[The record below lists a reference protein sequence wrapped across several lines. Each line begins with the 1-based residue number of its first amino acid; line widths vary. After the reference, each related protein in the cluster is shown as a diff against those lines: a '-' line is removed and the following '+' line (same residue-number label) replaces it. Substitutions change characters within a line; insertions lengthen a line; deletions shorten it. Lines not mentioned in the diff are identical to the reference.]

1 MKIIVLD
8 GYTLN
13 PGDLNWDRLKA
24 IGNTEIYDRT
34 AKQDILTRSSGAEIL
49 LTNKTPLT
57 AEIIDALPNLKFIGV
72 LATGYNV
79 VDTEA
84 AARRGIPVC
93 NIPTYGTQSVAQMV
107 FAHILNFCQHVQSHS
122 DLVKK
127 GKWTKSPDFCFWDY
141 PMMELAGKKLG
152 IIGFGR
158 IGQKTADLG
167 EAFGMQ
173 ILGYDAYKS
182 DQSKRSGFNWVELD
196 ELFSQSDFISLH
208 CPLFEETKGLINA
221 DNLKK
226 MKNTAFLI
234 NTSRGP
240 LIVEEDLAE
249 ALEMGIIA
257 GAGLDVLCSEPP
269 LEADPKPLLSENNC
283 VITPHISW
291 ATKAARTRLM
301 DTAVDNIIAF
311 LDGNIQNDVTGKNR

>member
-1 MKIIVLD
+1 MKIVVLD
-8 GYTLN
+8 GYSLN
-13 PGDLNWDRLKA
+13 PGDLNWDRLNA
-24 IGNTEIYDRT
+24 IGETEIFDRT
-34 AKQDILTRSSGAEIL
+34 ESRDIISRSSGAEIL
-49 LTNKTPLT
+49 LTNKTQLS
-57 AEIIDALPNLKFIGV
+57 AEVIDALPNLQFIGV

-84 AARRGIPVC
+84 AAKREIPVC

-107 FAHILNFCQHVQSHS
+107 FAHILNFCHHVQNHS
-122 DLVKK
+122 DRVKE

-141 PMMELAGKKLG
+141 PMQELAGKKLG

-158 IGQKTADLG
+158 IGQKTADIG

-182 DQSKRSGFNWVELD
+182 DQSNRSDFKWVELD

-208 CPLFEETKGLINA
+208 CPLFDETKGLINSK
-221 DNLKK
+221 NLRK
-226 MKNTAFLI
+226 MKNTAFLV

-240 LIVEEDLAE
+240 LIVEEDLSE
-249 ALEMGIIA
+249 ALEKGIIA
-257 GAGLDVLCSEPP
+257 GAGLDVLVSEPP
-269 LEADPKPLLSENNC
+269 ISENPTPLLTTEKC
-283 VITPHISW
+283 IITPHISW

-301 DTAVDNIIAF
+301 DMAVDNIIAF
-311 LDGNIQNDVTGKNR
+311 QNGSIQNDVTGKGR

>member
-1 MKIIVLD
+1 MQIVVLD

-24 IGNTEIYDRT
+24 IGETKIYDRT
-34 AKQDILTRSSGAEIL
+34 GKQDIVSRSYGAEIL
-49 LTNKTPLT
+49 LTNKTPISE
-57 AEIIDALPNLKFIGV
+57 EIIEALPNLRFIGV

-84 AARRGIPVC
+84 AAERGIPVC
-93 NIPTYGTQSVAQMV
+93 NIPTYGTPSVAQMV
-107 FAHILNFCQHVQSHS
+107 FAHILNFCQHVQNHS
-122 DLVKK
+122 DSVKE
-127 GKWTKSPDFCFWDY
+127 GKWTASPDFCFWDY
-141 PMMELAGKKLG
+141 PMQELADKNLG

-167 EAFGMQ
+167 EAFGMN
-173 ILGYDAYKS
+173 ILGYDTCKS
-182 DQSKRSGFNWVELD
+182 DQSKRTNFKWVELD
-196 ELFSQSDFISLH
+196 ELLSQSDFISLH
-208 CPLFEETKGLINA
+208 CPLFEETKGLIHA
-221 DNLKK
+221 ENLKK
-226 MKNTAFLI
+226 MKNSAFLI

-249 ALEMGIIA
+249 ALEQGIIA

-269 LEADPKPLLSENNC
+269 LEANPSPLLSEENC

-301 DTAVDNIIAF
+301 NMAVDNIIAF
-311 LDGNIQNDVTGKNR
+311 LNGNIQNDVTKKNR

>member
-1 MKIIVLD
+1 MKIVVLD

-24 IGNTEIYDRT
+24 IGETEIYDRT
-34 AKQDILTRSSGAEIL
+34 ETKDILSRASGAEIL
-49 LTNKTPLT
+49 LTNKTPLS
-57 AEIIDALPNLKFIGV
+57 AEIINTLPGLRYIGV

-79 VDTEA
+79 VETEA
-84 AARRGIPVC
+84 AAKRGIPVC
-93 NIPTYGTQSVAQMV
+93 NIPSYGTQSVAQMV
-107 FAHILNFCQHVQSHS
+107 FAHILNFCHHVQNHS
-122 DLVKK
+122 DRVKE
-127 GKWTKSPDFCFWDY
+127 GKWAKNPDFCFWDY
-141 PMMELAGKKLG
+141 PLHELAGKKLG

-158 IGQKTADLG
+158 IGQKTADIG

-173 ILGYDAYKS
+173 ILGYDTFKS
-182 DQSKRSGFNWVELD
+182 DQSNRPDFKWAELD

-208 CPLFEETKGLINA
+208 CPLFEETKGFINTTS
-221 DNLKK
+221 LRK
-226 MKNTAFLI
+226 MKKTAFLI

-249 ALEMGIIA
+249 ALEQGIIA
-257 GAGLDVLCSEPP
+257 GAGLDVLGAEPP
-269 LEADPKPLLSENNC
+269 LEENPTPLLSENNC

-301 DTAVDNIIAF
+301 DMAVDNIITF
-311 LDGNIQNDVTGKNR
+311 QDGNIQNDVTRNKK